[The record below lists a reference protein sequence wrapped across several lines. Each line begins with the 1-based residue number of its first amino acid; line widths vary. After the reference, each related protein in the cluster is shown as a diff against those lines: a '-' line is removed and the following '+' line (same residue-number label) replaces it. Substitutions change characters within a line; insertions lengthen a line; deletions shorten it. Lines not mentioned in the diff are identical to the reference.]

1 MDTLSASVRMSHAAV
16 LEDRYRSRLPR
27 SLDDLTGPDHGTI
40 QLPLHV
46 AWSGLTAF
54 DVGRPK
60 RCMSMYHIV
69 LTDGQRD
76 DLTAYVNGQLLVSYW
91 PVLRKLV
98 GRIIRDVWESA
109 FPELNDRQPDGA

>member
-1 MDTLSASVRMSHAAV
+1 MDISSASAPISRAAV
-16 LEDRYRSRLPR
+16 LKERYRSRLPR

-46 AWSGLTAF
+46 AWLGLTAF
-54 DVGRPK
+54 DVTRPK

-69 LTDGQRD
+69 LTEGQRE
-76 DLTAYVNGQLLVSYW
+76 DLTAYINRQLLVTHW
-91 PVLRKLV
+91 PILRRLV

-109 FPELNDRQPDGA
+109 SPELNDRQPARA

>member
-1 MDTLSASVRMSHAAV
+1 MEPLSASTPNSRAAV
-16 LEDRYRSRLPR
+16 LEQRYRSRLPR
-27 SLDDLTGPDHGTI
+27 SLDDLTGPNQGTI

-54 DVGRPK
+54 DVSLPK

-69 LTDGQRD
+69 LTEGQRD
-76 DLTAYVNGQLLVSYW
+76 DLTAYVNRQLLVSYW
-91 PVLRKLV
+91 PVLRRLV

-109 FPELNDRQPDGA
+109 FPELTERQPTG